1 MTTMANV
8 DADRAI
14 ELLNGLLQLEYTGLA
29 QYTQH
34 GFLVRGPERVVWAK
48 WFQDEA
54 EECLGH
60 ARLLGEKIVA
70 LGGVP
75 TVERLSVQQ
84 AATLEEMLAL
94 DLDLE
99 RRAVSGYQEALDAL
113 SADTALR
120 VMMENQVFEETTH
133 VEELERIL
141 ATGPSAVRAGAAP
154 VRARARRAG

>member
-1 MTTMANV
+1 MANI
-8 DADRAI
+8 DTDRAI

-34 GFLVRGPERVVWAK
+34 GFVVRGPERVAK

-84 AATLEEMLAL
+84 AATLEEMLQL

-99 RRAVSGYQEALDAL
+99 RRAVAGYQVALDAL

-141 ATGPSAVRAGAAP
+141 ATGPTAARAGAPP
-154 VRARARRAG
+154 VRARARRVS